1 MSAPRLASP
10 RACRATAVLALFVM
24 SAIGCTPDDER
35 SAESMADTAAT
46 SGAVVSAGAP
56 RPPSTRRFGTIGKRA
71 TASEIAAWDID
82 VNPTGAGLPPGRGTY
97 AEGARLYAAKCALCH
112 GAKGEGLAIYPA
124 LIGSEPKAGA
134 SFADDYRLKHT
145 IGNYWPYATTIYD
158 YIGRAMPLTAPGSL
172 TPTEKYSLVA
182 FLLAENGVID
192 RGAVMDARSLP
203 AVRMPARRYFVADD
217 RTGGHA
223 FR

>member
-1 MSAPRLASP
+1 MTAPRVGAPRHRRGAAATGLVVALAVA
-10 RACRATAVLALFVM
+10 ACM
-24 SAIGCTPDDER
+24 PDDDR
-35 SAESMADTAAT
+35 VPAASADT
-46 SGAVVSAGAP
+46 GAPAIVSAGTS
-56 RPPSTRRFGTIGKRA
+56 RPDPMRRFGTIGKRA

-82 VNPTGAGLPPGRGTY
+82 VNPTGAGLPPGRGTHD
-97 AEGARLYAAKCALCH
+97 EGARVYATKCALCH

-124 LIGSEPKAGA
+124 LIGTEPKAGF
-134 SFADDYRLKHT
+134 SFADDYHLKRT

-203 AVRMPARRYFVADD
+203 AVRMPARQYFVADD
-217 RTGGHA
+217 RTGGPT

>member
-1 MSAPRLASP
+1 VSAPRLALP
-10 RACRATAVLALFVM
+10 RTRRATAVISLLVI
-24 SAIGCTPDDER
+24 SAVGCTPDDER
-35 SAESMADTAAT
+35 SAEPVSD
-46 SGAVVSAGAP
+46 SGATRTIVSAGTP
-56 RPPSTRRFGTIGKRA
+56 RPAPMRRLGTIGKRA
-71 TASEIAAWDID
+71 TAGEIAAWDID
-82 VNPTGAGLPPGRGTY
+82 VNPTGAGLPPGRGTHG
-97 AEGARLYAAKCALCH
+97 EGARLYVAKCAVCH

-124 LIGSEPKAGA
+124 LIGTEPKAGF
-134 SFADDYRLKHT
+134 SFADDYHVKRT
-145 IGNYWPYATTIYD
+145 IGNYWPYATTLYD

-203 AVRMPARRYFVADD
+203 AVRMPARQYFVTDD
-217 RTGGHA
+217 RTGGHT